1 MFCTSLARQFDPAR
15 ATVAALPH
23 PAYSARLRTT
33 SHVDPQRGGYRK
45 YFKQAAT
52 HLSALNLE
60 LVHSPLAAGGKC
72 FLTKYEKK
80 TWAWKRLSTPLQHDH
95 LGL

>member
-1 MFCTSLARQFDPAR
+1 
-15 ATVAALPH
+15 
-23 PAYSARLRTT
+23 
-33 SHVDPQRGGYRK
+33 VDPQRGGYRK

-72 FLTKYEKK
+72 FLTKYLLNFPK
-80 TWAWKRLSTPLQHDH
+80 
-95 LGL
+95 